1 MKGIEIARTEN
12 RITKSI
18 SNKIVN
24 LAVKQLKYI
33 QVYIE
38 IQGSSRLK
46 RNIHGIHDTP
56 INIFSVIDAATTTI
70 SGNLSNDNI
79 ELLYD
84 DFENEANFY
93 PAFQP
98 MKIVKDRVHIPYYQ
112 IN

>member
-1 MKGIEIARTEN
+1 MKGTEIARTEN

-46 RNIHGIHDTP
+46 TLRNIHGIHDTP

-84 DFENEANFY
+84 DFENEVILSCFSAHENS
-93 PAFQP
+93 Q
-98 MKIVKDRVHIPYYQ
+98 RPYIY
-112 IN
+112 ITK